1 MTDKTVRA
9 GVSLQ
14 SRRRF
19 LQVSA
24 ALGGGMLLKVVV
36 GARFATAATDLAHQP
51 LPLKKPQLV
60 ILNAYVRIEPSG
72 DVRLVM
78 PKVEMG
84 QGTYTSLPMLVAEE
98 LEVPLNRVTIEPAP
112 PDPAVYGVNGDQS
125 TGGSTSIRDCWLPL
139 RKAGAAARSMLI
151 GAAAGQWRVNPASCH
166 AAGGEVIHEASQRR
180 LGYGALAAAAAR
192 LPVPADPPLKHAREF
207 RLIGTSVARR
217 DSPDKSSG
225 RATFGID
232 VQLPNMRIAMIAL
245 APVEGG
251 TVVEPLQAERALDIP
266 GVRQVVS
273 ERDIVAVVADD
284 TWAAQR
290 GLRAL
295 RLQWHDGPN
304 GSVQQAG
311 LIATLEA
318 AAQRGGAVAAQ
329 SGNVTAALK
338 GAPSHAEAV
347 YHQPFL
353 AHATM
358 EPMNCTVD
366 WREDGCEVWVGTQA
380 PDRAVAKLAALGLK
394 PEQIRIN
401 NHLIGGGFGRRLEVD
416 GIVCAARVARH
427 VRGPV
432 KVIWSREQDVQH
444 DRYRPYYVDRMQAG
458 LDAQGKP
465 VAWRHTIAGSSVSIA
480 WSGEPNKNEVDEDA
494 VTAAADPPYAFENL
508 EVRYVRE
515 EPQGV
520 NTSWWRGVGPTRSVY
535 VVESFIDELAVL
547 AHQDPVQY
555 RRALLKAPRLRAVLD
570 LAASKAGWGQ
580 PLPRGHGRGVAL
592 QFAFGSYLALIAQ
605 VETSGRDV
613 RVERVTCAFDCG
625 QMVNPDGIRAQLE
638 GGVMFGLGAALWSEV
653 IFNNGRV
660 EQSNFHDYRALRLP
674 EAPHVDVHLVPSNED
689 PGGVGETGTACAAA
703 ALCNA
708 IHAASGQRVR
718 MLPVSRGLQLR
729 A

>member
-1 MTDKTVRA
+1 MTHEKTARA
-9 GVSLQ
+9 GRNLR

-24 ALGGGMLLKVVV
+24 AFGGGMLLKVVV
-36 GARFATAATDLAHQP
+36 GARFATAASDLAPKP

-72 DVRLVM
+72 AVRLVM

-139 RKAGAAARSMLI
+139 RKAGAAARTMLI
-151 GAAAGQWRVNPASCH
+151 SAAAQQWRVNPATCR
-166 AAGGEVIHEASQRR
+166 AVGGEVIHEASQRR
-180 LGYGALAAAAAR
+180 IGYGALAAAAAR
-192 LPVPADPPLKHAREF
+192 LPVPADPALKHAREF

-251 TVVEPLQAERALDIP
+251 TVVEPLQPDRALSIA

-273 ERDIVAVVADD
+273 DRDIVAVVADD
-284 TWAAQR
+284 TWSAQR

-311 LIATLEA
+311 LIAALEA
-318 AAQRGGAVAAQ
+318 AAQRGGAVAGQ

-338 GAPSHAEAV
+338 SAPSHAEAV

-366 WREDGCEVWVGTQA
+366 WREDVCEIWVGTQA

-416 GIVCAARVARH
+416 GIVSAARVARH

-444 DRYRPYYVDRMQAG
+444 DRYRPYYVDRVEAG
-458 LDAQGKP
+458 LDAHGKP

-520 NTSWWRGVGPTRSVY
+520 NTSWWRGV
-535 VVESFIDELAVL
+535 
-547 AHQDPVQY
+547 
-555 RRALLKAPRLRAVLD
+555 
-570 LAASKAGWGQ
+570 
-580 PLPRGHGRGVAL
+580 
-592 QFAFGSYLALIAQ
+592 
-605 VETSGRDV
+605 
-613 RVERVTCAFDCG
+613 
-625 QMVNPDGIRAQLE
+625 
-638 GGVMFGLGAALWSEV
+638 
-653 IFNNGRV
+653 
-660 EQSNFHDYRALRLP
+660 
-674 EAPHVDVHLVPSNED
+674 
-689 PGGVGETGTACAAA
+689 
-703 ALCNA
+703 
-708 IHAASGQRVR
+708 
-718 MLPVSRGLQLR
+718 
-729 A
+729 